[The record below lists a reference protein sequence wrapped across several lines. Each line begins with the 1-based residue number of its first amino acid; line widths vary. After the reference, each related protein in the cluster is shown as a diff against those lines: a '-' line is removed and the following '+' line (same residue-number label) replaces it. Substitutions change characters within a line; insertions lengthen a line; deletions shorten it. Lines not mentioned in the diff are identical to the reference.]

1 MVKVTV
7 NTFVWRIVALY
18 GDMTGDIG
26 MTNRAVSLDINTPLS
41 VSLVSNMSCIC
52 QFGK

>member
-1 MVKVTV
+1 
-7 NTFVWRIVALY
+7 VALY
-18 GDMTGDIG
+18 EEMTGDNG
-26 MTNRAVSLDINTPLS
+26 MTNRAVRLDIHTPLS

>member
-26 MTNRAVSLDINTPLS
+26 ITNRADIYTPLS

>member
-1 MVKVTV
+1 
-7 NTFVWRIVALY
+7 VALY
-18 GDMTGDIG
+18 GEMTGEDG
-26 MTNRAVSLDINTPLS
+26 MTNRAVCLDTDTPLS